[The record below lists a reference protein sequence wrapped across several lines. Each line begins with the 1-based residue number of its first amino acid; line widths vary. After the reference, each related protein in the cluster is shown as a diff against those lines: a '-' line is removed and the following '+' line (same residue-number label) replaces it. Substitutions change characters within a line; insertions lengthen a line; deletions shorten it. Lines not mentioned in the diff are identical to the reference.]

1 MPVKACFALG
11 AALVAAVV
19 AGCGTAEAGK
29 AGSDLP
35 TYAADATATGT
46 AGVGGSGS
54 ADASSTDPSAGAGVG
69 GSGAIGDIGSAGAGS
84 GAESPPPKVDPRLRG
99 LSLVT
104 ADVRHLGLVVK
115 PDEDATSLDWTSVAL
130 CDDKEHPSERRRV
143 ARYQVTAVPPGWTGR
158 LGDGSKPRYDDPT
171 LESAVTAYDSPAS
184 AKLAMKEWRDGL
196 ASGNPCGI
204 KKGAEL
210 FWLRLGDTT
219 ERPDRTLPVAD
230 NSIWE
235 MVLEEPGKG
244 EVARGFTILQRHDNL
259 LVDVSYGAGD
269 VYDLD
274 DMKRLA
280 ATLGRRLA
288 ARG

>member
-1 MPVKACFALG
+1 MPVKACSALG

-54 ADASSTDPSAGAGVG
+54 ADASSTGPSAGAGVG
-69 GSGAIGDIGSAGAGS
+69 GSGAIGDIGSAGASS
-84 GAESPPPKVDPRLRG
+84 GAESPPPKADRRLRG

-104 ADVRHLGLVVK
+104 ADVRHLGLVAK

-171 LESAVTAYDSPAS
+171 LESAVTAYGSPAS
-184 AKLAMKEWRDGL
+184 ATSTTSTTCSAWPSRWVVASRPGMTGPCSTSVERTPGRAHALPPEPCPLPRPSLRRGPASVVSGPAL
-196 ASGNPCGI
+196 PCGASG
-204 KKGAEL
+204 
-210 FWLRLGDTT
+210 
-219 ERPDRTLPVAD
+219 
-230 NSIWE
+230 
-235 MVLEEPGKG
+235 
-244 EVARGFTILQRHDNL
+244 
-259 LVDVSYGAGD
+259 
-269 VYDLD
+269 
-274 DMKRLA
+274 
-280 ATLGRRLA
+280 
-288 ARG
+288 